1 MKAMIKEHNIQF
13 FLRRAFKK
21 IIDYLVGLGY
31 EEEEIL
37 FGLFFLCEEKIYQQ
51 FSSVNDAKNYIDS
64 ISEKLFQAIN
74 QNEVLEDYLDLESR
88 SKNKTH

>member
-1 MKAMIKEHNIQF
+1 MIKEHNIQF

-74 QNEVLEDYLDLESR
+74 QNEALEDYLDLESR